1 MCNEKCSTCNGTHHV
16 TTEIEGTGSNH
27 TVTAP
32 CPECSWVGW
41 NPFPWI
47 DGKLVPM
54 DPAEERKVKREFERN
69 FVGRDK
75 GTTNIP

>member
-1 MCNEKCSTCNGTHHV
+1 MVEGSSSKGGRESKCV
-16 TTEIEGTGSNH
+16 TRNAAH
-27 TVTAP
+27 ATAP